1 MSEESLLWQVEQFPV
16 LYEHGQPKAVMVDL
30 ETFERLGLILDNLL
44 NREPEPEDDLVAEA
58 VELKQLVALVR
69 AVAEPMPD
77 WKQTINEL

>member
-44 NREPEPEDDLVAEA
+44 NRELEPEDDLVAEA